1 MPGGGEG
8 RVGMSKPQTWYSFKV
23 IHHLVVTSKA
33 ITALLTFTAA
43 CNVGTRSIRAYLP
56 ADTPRVLLPLFQT
69 WPHSCLTAVATVAA
83 PAHNPSTRACMLMY
97 ACARMCGMRMCVHA
111 AGRPWAGLPATAV
124 TWVCTAS
131 VRVYLVHL

>member
-8 RVGMSKPQTWYSFKV
+8 RVGMSKPQTRYSFKV

-33 ITALLTFTAA
+33 ITAMLTFTAA

-69 WPHSCLTAVATVAA
+69 MPPCCLTLLSPLSPRRITPV
-83 PAHNPSTRACMLMY
+83 RCLACSCMH
-97 ACARMCGMRMCVHA
+97 V
-111 AGRPWAGLPATAV
+111 
-124 TWVCTAS
+124 
-131 VRVYLVHL
+131 